1 MVLES
6 NENVHSRCSSPAT
19 RTSPSQF
26 GRSRAGDS
34 SSAQHTEPPSLPAA
48 REKLAD
54 MGLQKDTI
62 NVILASWR
70 NSTSKQYNSYLL
82 GWKAFCDQKQI
93 IPSENARVREGLAF
107 LTHLH
112 NQNLGYSAINTAR
125 SALSSILTLQDHR
138 TFGEHPLVTRF
149 LKGIFELKPSLP
161 RYSLVW
167 DVGVVLRYFH
177 STDYPQAMNLVGLTK
192 KLTSLLITAQRCE
205 TLVKLDIDNMQ
216 ELPDRIVF
224 HIRDKL
230 KTTRLGKHIA
240 PIEFL
245 PYPADG
251 KLCSV
256 AHIREYIS
264 HIQSLRQHQQLLV
277 SYQKPHKAVS
287 NATIGRWVKTTLAN
301 AGIDMGTF
309 SAHSSCSASTTCG
322 LLAGIPL
329 KDVLKAG
336 GWSTATTF
344 ARHYNKPVDTNFGQ
358 ALLNQ
363 FENN

>member
-1 MVLES
+1 
-6 NENVHSRCSSPAT
+6 
-19 RTSPSQF
+19 
-26 GRSRAGDS
+26 
-34 SSAQHTEPPSLPAA
+34 
-48 REKLAD
+48 
-54 MGLQKDTI
+54 MGLQTDTI

-70 NSTSKQYNSYLL
+70 NSTCKQYNSYLL
-82 GWKAFCDQKQI
+82 RWKAFCDQKQI
-93 IPSENARVREGLAF
+93 TSENAGVLEGLAF
-107 LTHLH
+107 LTQLH

-125 SALSSILTLQDHR
+125 SALSSILTLQENR

-161 RYSLVW
+161 RYSFVW
-167 DVGVVLRYFH
+167 DVGVVLRYFQ
-177 STDYPQAMNLVGLTK
+177 STDYPQAMNLEGLTK
-192 KLTSLLITAQRCE
+192 KLTTLLALITAQRCQ
-205 TLVKLDIDNMQ
+205 TLVKLDLDNMQ

-224 HIRDKL
+224 YIRDKL
-230 KTTRLGKHIA
+230 KTTRPGKHIA
-240 PIEFL
+240 PIEIL

-251 KLCSV
+251 KLCPV

-264 HIQSLRQHQQLLV
+264 QTQTLRQHQQLLV

-287 NATIGRWVKTTLAN
+287 NATIGRWVKTTLGN
-301 AGIDMGTF
+301 AGIDIGTF
-309 SAHSSCSASTTCG
+309 SVRSSRSASTTCG

-363 FENN
+363 FENNQLTSI